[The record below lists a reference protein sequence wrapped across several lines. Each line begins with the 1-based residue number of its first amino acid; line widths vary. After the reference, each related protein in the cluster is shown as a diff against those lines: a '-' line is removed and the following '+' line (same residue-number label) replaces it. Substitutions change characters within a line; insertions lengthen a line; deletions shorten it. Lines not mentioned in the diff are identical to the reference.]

1 MRKMIIAGNWKMH
14 KTVPE
19 AVNLVEGLKTRLHGI
34 DAVEIVVAPPFT
46 ALSPVNQILGG
57 TRLLLGAQNLHY
69 AKEGAYTGEVSAA
82 MLKDVGCRYVIAGHS
97 ERREYFQETD
107 QTVNRKVHAVLEA
120 GMSCILCLGETLEAR
135 EEERTMEV
143 VGRQLKEGLKGCSD
157 EQMDRIVIAYEPIWA
172 IGTGKTATP
181 EQANEVHAHLR
192 HLLSEVFHA
201 EVAATTRILYGG
213 SVKPENTK
221 DLMARSDIDGAL
233 VGGASLT
240 AESFAGI
247 VVAASE
253 L

>member
-1 MRKMIIAGNWKMH
+1 MRKMMIAGNWKMH

-19 AVNLVEGLKTRLHGI
+19 AVNLVEGLKTRLDGI

-57 TRLLLGAQNLHY
+57 SVLTLAAQNLHF
-69 AKEGAYTGEVSAA
+69 AQEGAYTGEVSAS
-82 MLKDVGCRYVIAGHS
+82 MLKDVGCRYVIVGHS
-97 ERREYFQETD
+97 ERREYFHETD
-107 QTVNRKVHAVLEA
+107 ESVNRKVGAVLESRL
-120 GMSCILCLGETLEAR
+120 SCILCLGETLEAR
-135 EEERTMEV
+135 EEGRTMEV
-143 VGRQLKEGLKGCSD
+143 VGRQLKKGLEGCGD

-192 HLLSEVFHA
+192 HLLSEIFHA
-201 EVAATTRILYGG
+201 EVAAMTRILYGG

-221 DLMARSDIDGAL
+221 ELMARSDIDGAL

-240 AESFAGI
+240 VESFAGI
-247 VVAASE
+247 VTAASE